1 MSVHPK
7 LSDYQW
13 GVLVKLLTVS
23 GCRGMLGVLDSMS
36 KAADA
41 ICDGNVVEK
50 HVRSQNDWGL
60 LPTQVSAV

>member
-1 MSVHPK
+1 M
-7 LSDYQW
+7 
-13 GVLVKLLTVS
+13 LVKLFTVS
-23 GCRGMLGVLDSMS
+23 CCRGMLGVLDSMS